1 MNRVFEIFEEL
12 STIPRGS
19 GNVKAVSDWCAAYAK
34 ARGFEAVQDGYH
46 NCLIRVPASKGKED
60 RPIVILQGHLDMVCE
75 KEKGTPHNFE
85 IDPIQVKK
93 DGDWLTANGTTLGG
107 DNGIAIAYCLALL
120 EETSVSHPALELFFT
135 ADEETGMDGAFG
147 FDPALLKGRRLLNL
161 DSEEE
166 GVIYVS
172 CAGGRNAEG
181 RMPLIWEEIDRPA
194 CAITVSGLQGGHS
207 GAEIHQGRANANI
220 LLGKILAGLDCRL
233 ISIEGGKKANAIPR
247 SATAVIATAQAL
259 ESEPLTALF
268 QREYGQK
275 EPDIKVEVSHTTAQK
290 MMSKECSDG
299 AIRLLSA
306 LPDGARE
313 WSTEIDGLVETSLN
327 CGIIETKEEELF
339 VLTSLRSMKNAKRD
353 ALAEQ
358 VLQLMTDCGFTTQAE
373 GAYPAWEYRADSPLR
388 EVVAE
393 CWKKLGGQEPKIIAI
408 HAGLECGLFDQKL
421 DGLDAVSI
429 GPNMQDIHTP
439 RERLSIA
446 STVRVWEWLC
456 KVLETL

>member
-1 MNRVFEIFEEL
+1 MNNVFEIFEEL
-12 STIPRGS
+12 SAIPRGS
-19 GNVKAVSDWCAAYAK
+19 GNVKAVSDWCAEYAK
-34 ARGFEAVQDGYH
+34 KRGFEALQDAHH

-60 RPIVILQGHLDMVCE
+60 HPTVILQGHLDMVCE
-75 KEKGTPHNFE
+75 KEDGVAHNFE
-85 IDPIQVKK
+85 TDPIQVKK

-120 EETSVSHPALELFFT
+120 DEKSVSHPPLELFFT
-135 ADEETGMDGAFG
+135 ADEETGMFGAIG

-172 CAGGRNAEG
+172 CAGGRNVEG
-181 RMPLIWEEIDRPA
+181 RMALAWEEIDRPA

-247 SATAVIATAQAL
+247 AATAVVATNQAL
-259 ESEPLTALF
+259 ESETLTALF
-268 QREYGQK
+268 QREYGEK
-275 EPDIKVEVSHTTAQK
+275 DPEIKVEIAHTNAKK
-290 MMSKECSDG
+290 MLTKKCSDG

-306 LPDGARE
+306 LPDGVRE
-313 WSTEIDGLVETSLN
+313 WSTEIEGLVETSLN
-327 CGIIETKEEELF
+327 CGIIETSEQELF

-353 ALAEQ
+353 ALADQ
-358 VLQLMTDCGFTTQAE
+358 VLKWMGECGF
-373 GAYPAWEYRADSPLR
+373 GATAGSEYPAWEYRAESPLR
-388 EVVAE
+388 EAVADG
-393 CWKKLGGQEPKIIAI
+393 WKKISGKEPKIIAI

-421 DGLDAVSI
+421 PGLDAVSI

-446 STVRVWEWLC
+446 STVRVWDWVC
-456 KVLETL
+456 SVLETL